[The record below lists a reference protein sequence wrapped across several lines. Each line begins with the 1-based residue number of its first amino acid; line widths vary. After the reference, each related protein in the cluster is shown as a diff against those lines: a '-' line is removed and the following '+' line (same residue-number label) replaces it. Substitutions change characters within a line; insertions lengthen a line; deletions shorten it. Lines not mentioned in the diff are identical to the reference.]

1 MNSAAALAPWLGDA
15 VAQHAVAQ
23 LQLDSRKVCVNDLF
37 FALANEKQIAAH
49 IAQAVAQGAA
59 AVVVDQTQ
67 KTVCSSAVPLLAV
80 ENLQENLGAIAHA
93 FYGEPSQHCK
103 VIGITGTNGKTSC
116 SHWLAQAWQMLA
128 GDAAI
133 LGTLGGGLI
142 RSAQRAETGMT
153 TPDVLTV
160 HRLLANFVQQG
171 AQMVAM
177 EVSSHA
183 LDQKRVAHV
192 QFDTAVF
199 TNLTRDHLDYH
210 GDMAHYAAAKQKLFD
225 VESLQL
231 AVINVDDNFGLQLMQ
246 RVRSANKTV
255 LSYALENKISELG
268 VERYEVTGQGI
279 AASIR
284 TPWGKGEL
292 HSRFPGGY
300 NLLNALAV
308 VAILCGHGMRLDT
321 VLNAV
326 AQLQAVPGRTHVV
339 SEVVDD
345 ILVVVDYAHTP
356 DALQKI
362 LQALRP
368 QTTGKLW
375 CVFGCGGDR
384 DVGKRPQM
392 AQIAQSTADEVIVT
406 TDNPRSEN
414 AQKIIDDIVNG
425 FSMNAANTAH
435 YEVIVDRAAAIT
447 HAVNKAARGDVVL
460 VAGKGHETY
469 QEILGK
475 RYPFSDVEH
484 AQQALQ
490 HRRQQR
496 AEVCA

>member
-1 MNSAAALAPWLGDA
+1 MNGAAALTPWLGDA
-15 VAQHAVAQ
+15 VAQHTVAH
-23 LQLDSRKVCVNDLF
+23 LQLDSRKVCANDLF
-37 FALANEKQIAAH
+37 FALADEKQIATH

-59 AVVVDQTQ
+59 AVVVDQKQ
-67 KTVCSSAVPLLAV
+67 KTVFSSAVPLLAV
-80 ENLQENLGAIAHA
+80 ENLQDNLGAIAHA

-116 SHWLAQAWQMLA
+116 SHWLAQAWQMIA

-142 RSAQRAETGMT
+142 RSAQRAETGLT
-153 TPDVLTV
+153 TPDVLSV
-160 HRLLANFVQQG
+160 HRLLADFVQQG

-183 LDQKRVAHV
+183 LDQQRVAHV
-192 QFDTAVF
+192 QFHTAVF

-210 GDMAHYAAAKQKLFD
+210 GDMAHYAAAKKKLFD

-231 AVINVDDNFGLQLMQ
+231 AVINADDNFGQQLIQ
-246 RVRSANKTV
+246 RVRSAHKTV
-255 LSYALENKISELG
+255 LSYALENKTSELG
-268 VERYEVTGQGI
+268 VERFEVTGQGI
-279 AASIR
+279 AASLR

-308 VAILCGHGMRLDT
+308 VAILCGHGMRLDA

-326 AQLQAVPGRTHVV
+326 AQLQVVPGRTHVV
-339 SEVVDD
+339 SEAVDD

-362 LQALRP
+362 LHALRP
-368 QTTGKLW
+368 QATGRLW

-384 DVGKRPQM
+384 DAGKRPQM
-392 AQIAQSTADEVIVT
+392 AEIAQAVADEVIVT
-406 TDNPRSEN
+406 SDNPRSEN
-414 AQKIIDDIVNG
+414 AQTIIDDIVIG
-425 FSMNAANTAH
+425 FSANTSSAAH
-435 YEVIVDRAAAIT
+435 YEIVIDRAAAIAQ
-447 HAVNKAARGDVVL
+447 AVNKAAHGDVVL
-460 VAGKGHETY
+460 LAGKGHETY

-490 HRRQQR
+490 QRRQQR

>member
-1 MNSAAALAPWLGDA
+1 MKGAAAVIPWLGDA
-15 VAQHAVAQ
+15 LTHRVVAD
-23 LQLDSRKVCVNDLF
+23 LKLDSRKVCANDVF
-37 FALANEKQIAAH
+37 FALARAQELSAH
-49 IAQAVAQGAA
+49 IALAVAQGAA

-67 KTVCSSAVPLLAV
+67 KTAVASAVPVIGV
-80 ENLQENLGAIAHA
+80 EKLTEQLGAIAHA
-93 FYGEPSQHCK
+93 FYGKPSEKCT

-116 SHWLAQAWQMLA
+116 SHWLAQAWQAVA

-133 LGTLGGGLI
+133 IGTLGGGMI
-142 RSAQRAETGMT
+142 HSAQRANTGLT
-153 TPDVLTV
+153 TPDALTV
-160 HRLLANFVQQG
+160 HRLLADFVQQG

-183 LDQKRVAHV
+183 LDQQRVDHV
-192 QFDTAVF
+192 QFHSAIF

-225 VESLQL
+225 VASLQL
-231 AVINVDDNFGLQLMQ
+231 AVINADDATGQQFIQ

-255 LSYALENKISELG
+255 LSYALENTTSDLA

-300 NLLNALAV
+300 NLLNTLAV
-308 VAILCGHGMRLDT
+308 VAILCGHGMRLDA
-321 VLNAV
+321 VLNAI
-326 AQLQAVPGRTHVV
+326 AQLQAVPGRTHIV
-339 SEVVDD
+339 SEQRDD

-368 QTTGKLW
+368 QTSGNLW
-375 CVFGCGGDR
+375 CVFGCGGNR
-384 DVGKRPQM
+384 DTGKRPQM
-392 AQIAQSTADEVIVT
+392 AQVAQTLADKVIVT

-414 AQKIIDDIVNG
+414 AQKIIDDIVAG
-425 FSMNAANTAH
+425 FSAKTASAAR
-435 YEVIVDRAAAIT
+435 YEMIVDRAKAIAQTINAA
-447 HAVNKAARGDVVL
+447 AQGDVVL
-460 VAGKGHETY
+460 LAGKGHEDY
-469 QEILGK
+469 QEILGQ
-475 RYPFSDVEH
+475 RLHFSDVEH
-484 AQQALQ
+484 AQTALQ
-490 HRRQQR
+490 HRRQRQVGVS
-496 AEVCA
+496 A

>member
-199 TNLTRDHLDYH
+199 TNLTRDHH
-210 GDMAHYAAAKQKLFD
+210 P
-225 VESLQL
+225 
-231 AVINVDDNFGLQLMQ
+231 
-246 RVRSANKTV
+246 
-255 LSYALENKISELG
+255 ENRLG
-268 VERYEVTGQGI
+268 
-279 AASIR
+279 
-284 TPWGKGEL
+284 
-292 HSRFPGGY
+292 H
-300 NLLNALAV
+300 
-308 VAILCGHGMRLDT
+308 
-321 VLNAV
+321 
-326 AQLQAVPGRTHVV
+326 
-339 SEVVDD
+339 
-345 ILVVVDYAHTP
+345 
-356 DALQKI
+356 ALQ
-362 LQALRP
+362 Q
-368 QTTGKLW
+368 
-375 CVFGCGGDR
+375 
-384 DVGKRPQM
+384 
-392 AQIAQSTADEVIVT
+392 
-406 TDNPRSEN
+406 
-414 AQKIIDDIVNG
+414 
-425 FSMNAANTAH
+425 
-435 YEVIVDRAAAIT
+435 
-447 HAVNKAARGDVVL
+447 
-460 VAGKGHETY
+460 
-469 QEILGK
+469 
-475 RYPFSDVEH
+475 
-484 AQQALQ
+484 
-490 HRRQQR
+490 
-496 AEVCA
+496 

>member
-1 MNSAAALAPWLGDA
+1 MKGSAAVMPWLGDA
-15 VAQHAVAQ
+15 LTHRVVAD
-23 LQLDSRKVCVNDLF
+23 LQLDSRKVCANDVF
-37 FALANEKQIAAH
+37 FALAHEQELSAH
-49 IAQAVAQGAA
+49 VAQAVAQGAA
-59 AVVVDQTQ
+59 AIVVDQTQ
-67 KTVCSSAVPLLAV
+67 KMHVAAAIPVVGVERLA
-80 ENLQENLGAIAHA
+80 EQIGTIAHA
-93 FYGEPSQHCK
+93 FYDKPSEKCT
-103 VIGITGTNGKTSC
+103 VIGVTGTNGKTSC

-133 LGTLGGGLI
+133 IGTLGGGMI
-142 RSAQRAETGMT
+142 RSAQRDNTNLT
-153 TPDVLTV
+153 TPDVFTV
-160 HRLLANFVQQG
+160 HRLLANFLQQG

-183 LDQKRVAHV
+183 LDQQRVNQV
-192 QFDTAVF
+192 QFHSAIF

-225 VESLQL
+225 VASLQL
-231 AVINVDDNFGLQLMQ
+231 AVINADDDFGQQLIQ

-255 LSYALENKISELG
+255 LSYALENSMSDLG

-300 NLLNALAV
+300 NLLNTLAV

-326 AQLQAVPGRTHVV
+326 AQLQAVPGRTHIV
-339 SEVVDD
+339 SEQHDD

-368 QTTGKLW
+368 QTLGKLW

-384 DVGKRPQM
+384 DTGKRPQM
-392 AQIAQSTADEVIVT
+392 AQVAQTWADEVVVT
-406 TDNPRSEN
+406 TDNPRSE
-414 AQKIIDDIVNG
+414 KPETIISDIVAG
-425 FSMNAANTAH
+425 FSVKMPRAVH
-435 YEVIVDRAAAIT
+435 YKMIDDRAAAIT
-447 HAVNKAARGDVVL
+447 QAINAAAQGDVVL
-460 VAGKGHETY
+460 LAGKGHEDY

-475 RYPFSDVEH
+475 RLPFSDVEQ
-484 AQQALQ
+484 ARVALQ
-490 HRRQQR
+490 RRRQQQ
-496 AEVCA
+496 AGVIA